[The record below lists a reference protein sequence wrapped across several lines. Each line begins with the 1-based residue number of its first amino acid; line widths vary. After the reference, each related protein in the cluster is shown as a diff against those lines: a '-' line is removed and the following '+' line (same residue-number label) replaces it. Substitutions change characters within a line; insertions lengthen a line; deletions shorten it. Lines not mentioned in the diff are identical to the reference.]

1 MMSSK
6 ENFDDLKASFDDD
19 LEQLNQEFDQLLLK
33 KLSLEHAL
41 EQDQLFDEL
50 AQEDEKIDKLAAN
63 RPDLDAAIKDQLE
76 RCQKKRLQKHTLQ
89 SLKKISRRAAAFLVV
104 FLAGFTVLFFTVDA
118 VKLNVVEFIVRSH
131 EMFTQFR
138 MEDMFGNMPEDIPEL
153 TESSFRRPSYIP
165 ERFSEVSFHF
175 IPGHGYVGYECQDT
189 PYILSYS
196 CMELSTS
203 ISLDTEDCMRESVSV
218 NGYSAY
224 LYTKYRGDLK
234 GNTSLIWH
242 DENYIYLISGPVNQH
257 EILKIAESLY

>member
-50 AQEDEKIDKLAAN
+50 AQEDEQIDKLAAN

-89 SLKKISRRAAAFLVV
+89 SLKKVSRRAAAFLVV

-138 MEDMFGNMPEDIPEL
+138 IVFLICFINK
-153 TESSFRRPSYIP
+153 S
-165 ERFSEVSFHF
+165 RF
-175 IPGHGYVGYECQDT
+175 T
-189 PYILSYS
+189 YS
-196 CMELSTS
+196 TISTS
-203 ISLDTEDCMRESVSV
+203 YFKVFSRTIRAVIHVISITHFLSQTMRIP
-218 NGYSAY
+218 
-224 LYTKYRGDLK
+224 
-234 GNTSLIWH
+234 TSRTSRQLVYYH
-242 DENYIYLISGPVNQH
+242 YINSF
-257 EILKIAESLY
+257 

>member
-50 AQEDEKIDKLAAN
+50 AQEDEQIDKLAAN
-63 RPDLDAAIKDQLE
+63 RPDLDAVIKDQLE

-89 SLKKISRRAAAFLVV
+89 SLKKVSRRAAAFLVV

-153 TESSFRRPSYIP
+153 IEHFLRIYGHNPPSGVPPTFRNAFRKFPFTLFRDTVMLAMSVRIHRTSFP
-165 ERFSEVSFHF
+165 
-175 IPGHGYVGYECQDT
+175 T
-189 PYILSYS
+189 PVWS
-196 CMELSTS
+196 
-203 ISLDTEDCMRESVSV
+203 
-218 NGYSAY
+218 
-224 LYTKYRGDLK
+224 
-234 GNTSLIWH
+234 
-242 DENYIYLISGPVNQH
+242 
-257 EILKIAESLY
+257 

>member
-6 ENFDDLKASFDDD
+6 ENFDDLKIAFDDD

-50 AQEDEKIDKLAAN
+50 AQEDEQIDKLAAN

-89 SLKKISRRAAAFLVV
+89 SLKKISRRAAVFLVV

-153 TESSFRRPSYIP
+153 TESSFRRPSGTL
-165 ERFSEVSFHF
+165 FGSF
-175 IPGHGYVGYECQDT
+175 
-189 PYILSYS
+189 L
-196 CMELSTS
+196 
-203 ISLDTEDCMRESVSV
+203 
-218 NGYSAY
+218 
-224 LYTKYRGDLK
+224 
-234 GNTSLIWH
+234 
-242 DENYIYLISGPVNQH
+242 
-257 EILKIAESLY
+257 SLYSGTRLCWLRVSGYTVHSLLFLYGVKYLHFSGHRGLYARIGIRQRLQCLSVY

>member
-50 AQEDEKIDKLAAN
+50 AQEDEQIDKLAAN
-63 RPDLDAAIKDQLE
+63 RPDLDAAIKDQME

-118 VKLNVVEFIVRSH
+118 V
-131 EMFTQFR
+131 
-138 MEDMFGNMPEDIPEL
+138 
-153 TESSFRRPSYIP
+153 
-165 ERFSEVSFHF
+165 
-175 IPGHGYVGYECQDT
+175 
-189 PYILSYS
+189 
-196 CMELSTS
+196 
-203 ISLDTEDCMRESVSV
+203 
-218 NGYSAY
+218 
-224 LYTKYRGDLK
+224 
-234 GNTSLIWH
+234 
-242 DENYIYLISGPVNQH
+242 
-257 EILKIAESLY
+257 

>member
-33 KLSLEHAL
+33 NSLWNMHWSRTSCL
-41 EQDQLFDEL
+41 MSLLRKMSRSTNLPQTVLIWMQQLKTSWN
-50 AQEDEKIDKLAAN
+50 AVRKSVCKTYIAVSQE
-63 RPDLDAAIKDQLE
+63 
-76 RCQKKRLQKHTLQ
+76 
-89 SLKKISRRAAAFLVV
+89 
-104 FLAGFTVLFFTVDA
+104 GFTPGSSFSGCIPCWIHRFVFTVDA

>member
-1 MMSSK
+1 MIS
-6 ENFDDLKASFDDD
+6 
-19 LEQLNQEFDQLLLK
+19 LLLK

-50 AQEDEKIDKLAAN
+50 AQEDEQIDKLAAN
-63 RPDLDAAIKDQLE
+63 RSDLDAAIKDQLE

-89 SLKKISRRAAAFLVV
+89 SLKKVSRRAAAFLVV

-131 EMFTQFR
+131 EDVHPIPDGRYVRKYAGGHSGADRILLPASLLHSGTL
-138 MEDMFGNMPEDIPEL
+138 FG
-153 TESSFRRPSYIP
+153 SFLSLYSGTRLCWLR
-165 ERFSEVSFHF
+165 VSGYTVHPFLFLHGVKYLHLSGHRGLYARIGIRQWLQCLSVHQ
-175 IPGHGYVGYECQDT
+175 IPGRSQ
-189 PYILSYS
+189 
-196 CMELSTS
+196 
-203 ISLDTEDCMRESVSV
+203 
-218 NGYSAY
+218 
-224 LYTKYRGDLK
+224 

>member
-50 AQEDEKIDKLAAN
+50 AQEDEQIDKLAAN

-118 VKLNVVEFIVRSH
+118 VNSTVICRAPASIEFS
-131 EMFTQFR
+131 T
-138 MEDMFGNMPEDIPEL
+138 
-153 TESSFRRPSYIP
+153 SSFI
-165 ERFSEVSFHF
+165 
-175 IPGHGYVGYECQDT
+175 
-189 PYILSYS
+189 
-196 CMELSTS
+196 
-203 ISLDTEDCMRESVSV
+203 TEDGRSMTSPAAIS
-218 NGYSAY
+218 SAT
-224 LYTKYRGDLK
+224 LL
-234 GNTSLIWH
+234 SSS
-242 DENYIYLISGPVNQH
+242 LISGIGFPFLYN
-257 EILKIAESLY
+257 IAFSSSSFA